1 MIMDYGNGNVTSR
14 NMKAQFWSFD
24 VVFAIIIFSIA
35 ITILA
40 FTWYNINNQLAL
52 GYGSGSV
59 LAQLQAHELAQMLMS
74 PGSPSSWQSGVN
86 TTNTA
91 TWANVSV
98 GLSSAPGSENLS
110 TSKLYALS
118 SMAGYNYQ
126 ATKQS
131 LGVAYDYYIII
142 AGGAINMTI
151 GSNPSANG
159 ALSVYVEKRN
169 AFLDGT
175 PVTITVLV
183 WTNQPLAVS

>member
-1 MIMDYGNGNVTSR
+1 MDGNCLIGGNA
-14 NMKAQFWSFD
+14 KAQFWSFD

-40 FTWYNINNQLAL
+40 FTWYSINNQLAL

-59 LAQLQAHELAQMLMS
+59 IAQLQAHELAQELLS
-74 PGSPSSWQSGVN
+74 PGSPAGWQSMVN
-86 TTNTA
+86 TTNTN
-91 TWANVSV
+91 TWANVSI
-98 GLSSAPGSENLS
+98 GLSLAPGSSNLS
-110 TSKLYALS
+110 VSKLYALS

-126 ATKQS
+126 ATKQP

-142 AGGAINMTI
+142 SGGAINMTI

-169 AFLDGT
+169 AFLGGT
-175 PVTITVLV
+175 PVTMTIMV